1 MEYYFDNAAT
11 TRVRPEVAEAV
22 TSYIAESYGNPSS
35 LYKMAQT
42 NKNAVEKARE
52 QVAGLIGAEGKEI
65 YFTSGGS
72 EADNWAL
79 KSVADMYSSKG
90 KHIITS
96 AIEHHAIIHT
106 CQFLAKHGY
115 EITYLPVD
123 EDGKVSPEALEK
135 AIRPDTIL
143 VSVMFANN
151 EIGTIE
157 PIAELCEVAHKHDVL
172 FHTDAVQAVGHIEI
186 DVKKLGVDLLS
197 MSAHKFYAPK
207 GVGALYIRSGLKL
220 EPLIHG
226 GAQEKNRR
234 AGTENVAGI
243 VGMGLAAELASKEL
257 KSEIERQTK
266 LRDMLIDGI
275 LEQIHYTK
283 LNGHRTDRLPGN
295 ANFSFRYVE
304 GESILIL
311 LDMQGICASSGSA
324 CASGSLDPSHVLLA
338 IGLPHEIA
346 HGSIR
351 FSIGHFTTEEEVK
364 YVLEKVPPIITRLRE
379 MSPLYE
385 EVAKAQK

>member
-11 TRVRPEVAEAV
+11 TRVRPEVAQAV
-22 TSYIAESYGNPSS
+22 TSYITDNYGNPSS
-35 LYKMAQT
+35 LYKIAQS

-52 QVAGLIGAEGKEI
+52 QVAELIGAKSSEI

-72 EADNWAL
+72 ESDNWVL
-79 KSVADMYSSKG
+79 KSVADMKSAQG

-106 CQFLAKHGY
+106 CQYLEKHGY

-123 EDGKVSPEALEK
+123 ENGKVSPEQLEA

-143 VSVMFANN
+143 VSIMFANN

-157 PIAELCEVAHKHDVL
+157 PIAELCEIAHKHNVL
-172 FHTDAVQAVGHIEI
+172 FHTDAVQAVAHIDI
-186 DVKKLGVDLLS
+186 DVKKLGVDFLS
-197 MSAHKFYAPK
+197 MSAHKFYSLK
-207 GVGALYIRSGLKL
+207 GVGALYIRAGLKL

-234 AGTENVAGI
+234 AGTENVPGI
-243 VGMGLAAELASKEL
+243 VGMGVAAELAKKEL
-257 KSEIERQTK
+257 AQEIERQTK
-266 LRDMLIDGI
+266 LRDKLIKGVLDTI
-275 LEQIHYTK
+275 PYTR
-283 LNGHRTDRLPGN
+283 LNGDPVDRLPGN
-295 ANFSFRYVE
+295 ADFSFQYVE

-311 LDMQGICASSGSA
+311 LDMNGICASSGSA

-351 FSIGHFTTEEEVK
+351 FSIGHFTTEADVD
-364 YVLEKVPPIITRLRE
+364 YVLEKLPPIINRLRE

-385 EVAKAQK
+385 EVLKKNK